1 MKRIAILI
9 AAPAVALAGCYVV
22 PVGPDGQPGL
32 YFPMGAPSAPA
43 GLPGGGVAPSQPA
56 LPRVLQ
62 ARLYPANELATE
74 TGMVAGT
81 VTNMGTG
88 KGRFQLQYRGEV
100 LTGEDTRVSGDQ
112 RKGVASAYGPTGAFM
127 SCEYQMNSPQ
137 QGAGKCNF
145 SNGAL
150 YEVHIGN

>member
-1 MKRIAILI
+1 MKRIALLL
-9 AAPAVALAGCYVV
+9 ALPAALAGCYIVPTADGQHALYI
-22 PVGPDGQPGL
+22 PVGTPP
-32 YFPMGAPSAPA
+32 PSV
-43 GLPGGGVAPSQPA
+43 GGPPQSQPA
-56 LPRVLQ
+56 LPRVLT
-62 ARLYPANELATE
+62 ARLYPANDLAAA
-74 TGMVAGT
+74 TGMVSGT

-88 KGRFQLQYRGEV
+88 KGRFQLQYGSEL
-100 LTGEDTRVSGDQ
+100 LTGEATRVSGDQ

>member
-1 MKRIAILI
+1 MKRIAMLL
-9 AAPAVALAGCYVV
+9 ALPAALAGCYVV
-22 PVGPDGQPGL
+22 PTADGQHAYYVPI
-32 YFPMGAPSAPA
+32 GAPPIPGAP
-43 GLPGGGVAPSQPA
+43 PVAAPQPA
-56 LPRVLQ
+56 LPRVLT
-62 ARLYPANELATE
+62 ARLYPANDLAAA
-74 TGMVAGT
+74 TGMVSGT

-88 KGRFQLQYRGEV
+88 KGRFQLQYGSEL
-100 LTGEDTRVSGDQ
+100 LTGEATRVSGDQ

>member
-1 MKRIAILI
+1 MKRIAMLL
-9 AAPAVALAGCYVV
+9 ALPAALAGCYVV
-22 PVGPDGQPGL
+22 PTADGQHAVFIPVGPSQGPGAM
-32 YFPMGAPSAPA
+32 PVAPA
-43 GLPGGGVAPSQPA
+43 QPA
-56 LPRVLQ
+56 LPRVLN
-62 ARLYPANELATE
+62 ARLYPANDLAAAS
-74 TGMVAGT
+74 GMVSGT

-88 KGRFQLQYRGEV
+88 KGRFQLQYGNEL
-100 LTGEDTRVSGDQ
+100 LTGEATRVSGDQ

-145 SNGAL
+145 SNGAQ

>member
-1 MKRIAILI
+1 MKRIAMLL
-9 AAPAVALAGCYVV
+9 ALPAALAGCYVV
-22 PVGPDGQPGL
+22 PTADGQHAL
-32 YFPMGAPSAPA
+32 YVPVGTPPPA
-43 GLPGGGVAPSQPA
+43 LAASQPA
-56 LPRVLQ
+56 PPRVLT
-62 ARLYPANELATE
+62 ARLYPANDLAAAS
-74 TGMVAGT
+74 GMVSGT

-88 KGRFQLQYRGEV
+88 KGRFQLQYGSEL
-100 LTGEDTRVSGDQ
+100 LTGEATRVSGDQ